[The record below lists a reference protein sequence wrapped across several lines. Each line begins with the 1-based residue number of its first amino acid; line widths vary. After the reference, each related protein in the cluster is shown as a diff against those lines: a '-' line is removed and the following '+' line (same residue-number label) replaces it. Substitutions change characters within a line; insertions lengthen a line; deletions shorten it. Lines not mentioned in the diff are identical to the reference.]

1 MKKYLF
7 ISLVLI
13 VTSPVFAQI
22 KYDDG
27 PIITSGNFVTVGTWG
42 RNNITFSFQ
51 NGTND
56 IAADDERN
64 AVRQAFQIWADYG
77 NLNFTE
83 VTSNGDIII
92 LWGTGNHGDGFSF

>member
-1 MKKYLF
+1 MKRFYPL
-7 ISLVLI
+7 LAALI
-13 VTSPVFAQI
+13 FTSTAFSQI

-56 IAADDERN
+56 IAGDDAQCCTRS
-64 AVRQAFQIWADYG
+64 IP
-77 NLNFTE
+77 NL
-83 VTSNGDIII
+83 G
-92 LWGTGNHGDGFSF
+92 

>member
-1 MKKYLF
+1 MKRILLITIAF
-7 ISLVLI
+7 IT
-13 VTSPVFAQI
+13 TSVAFSQI

-27 PIITSGNFVTVGTWG
+27 PIITSGNFVVSGTWG

-56 IAADDERN
+56 IAGDDERN
-64 AVRQAFQIWADYG
+64 AVREAFRIWADYA

-83 VTSNGDIII
+83 VANNADIVI
-92 LWGTGNHGDGFSF
+92 LWGSR